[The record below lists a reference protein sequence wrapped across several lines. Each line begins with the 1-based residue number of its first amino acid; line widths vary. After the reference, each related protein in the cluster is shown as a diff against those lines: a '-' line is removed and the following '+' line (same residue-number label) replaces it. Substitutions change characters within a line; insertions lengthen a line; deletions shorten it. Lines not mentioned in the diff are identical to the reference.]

1 MPVSSPGIGS
11 SLDVNSIVTQLT
23 ALERKPLESLQVKAA
38 GIQSKLSTYGQIK
51 SQLSALGDAAS
62 KLRLDSTWNALAV
75 KSSNE
80 AAVSATVS
88 GVASA
93 ASYSIEVQQLA
104 KAQSAASAVVP
115 KDSTVGSGSL
125 TIELGTWD
133 PGYAAFTVAPGG
145 PAAIVVSLSVDSTLR
160 EVMDKINAANAGVEA
175 IVVQDGLGGERL
187 SVKSS
192 TTGEAQGFRIQVSD
206 NDGNDADNAGL
217 SQLAFDPQNLPGVGL
232 TAIQQGQNALFKLN
246 GLDIASASN
255 AVKDTIAGV
264 TLQLSQ
270 ETTTAVDLKLSR
282 DTASIKKNIQDFVA
296 AYNTVNQ
303 TLADA
308 TKYDAETGERGL
320 LQGDTT
326 TNALRQALRN
336 IVASASEGSTFS
348 RLSDIGINAL
358 RGGALSINT
367 TRLDQALANGD
378 EAKKLFAA
386 DNGNAATNG
395 IGIKVKNFVA
405 DLLSSDGRIT
415 GKTDALQTEIK
426 NNSKQQ
432 DAVNQRAAAVEK
444 RLRAQYTALDAQVSS
459 LSTLNSFIA
468 QQITQWNNQKS

>member
-23 ALERKPLESLQVKAA
+23 ALERKPLDSLQVKAA

-192 TTGEAQGFRIQVSD
+192 TTGEAQ
-206 NDGNDADNAGL
+206 
-217 SQLAFDPQNLPGVGL
+217 
-232 TAIQQGQNALFKLN
+232 
-246 GLDIASASN
+246 
-255 AVKDTIAGV
+255 
-264 TLQLSQ
+264 
-270 ETTTAVDLKLSR
+270 
-282 DTASIKKNIQDFVA
+282 
-296 AYNTVNQ
+296 
-303 TLADA
+303 
-308 TKYDAETGERGL
+308 
-320 LQGDTT
+320 
-326 TNALRQALRN
+326 LRQRRPVAIGLRP
-336 IVASASEGSTFS
+336 AKSARCRPDGHSTGTE
-348 RLSDIGINAL
+348 RPVQAQWPGHRIGQQCRQGHHRRCDLATQSGDDD
-358 RGGALSINT
+358 RRRS
-367 TRLDQALANGD
+367 QA
-378 EAKKLFAA
+378 F
-386 DNGNAATNG
+386 T
-395 IGIKVKNFVA
+395 
-405 DLLSSDGRIT
+405 
-415 GKTDALQTEIK
+415 
-426 NNSKQQ
+426 
-432 DAVNQRAAAVEK
+432 
-444 RLRAQYTALDAQVSS
+444 
-459 LSTLNSFIA
+459 
-468 QQITQWNNQKS
+468 